1 MNFSRFISVA
11 RKFSLV
17 YTLLHL
23 CFCLLSDM
31 PKFHFEIE
39 KPKKILLSN
48 GYSNKSINK
57 YISKLM
63 NKLFFMKLIMLTVPQ
78 KQLYLVLTSLDHY
91 LSVYFFVRL
100 KLFSRPLIVS
110 EVILS
115 LQILFLSLYVL
126 VRSIILRAQAGV
138 LHVKVKPLGS
148 TGKSGFWN
156 TKLYHLEQ
164 VNIWKELCQLP

>member
-1 MNFSRFISVA
+1 M
-11 RKFSLV
+11 
-17 YTLLHL
+17 
-23 CFCLLSDM
+23 
-31 PKFHFEIE
+31 
-39 KPKKILLSN
+39 
-48 GYSNKSINK
+48 
-57 YISKLM
+57 
-63 NKLFFMKLIMLTVPQ
+63 
-78 KQLYLVLTSLDHY
+78 LTSLDHY
-91 LSVYFFVRL
+91 LNVYFFVRL

-148 TGKSGFWN
+148 TGKSGSWN

-164 VNIWKELCQLP
+164 VNIWKELCQLPWETICLIATTQYLGAALKYWGGSVIIGFWTFTPRNRFYFSFTLSVVKFYFSLLDTLFVNY

>member
-57 YISKLM
+57 YISKFM

-91 LSVYFFVRL
+91 LNVYFFCKVE
-100 KLFSRPLIVS
+100 IVFKTS
-110 EVILS
+110 NRFRSYFKFTDIVPES
-115 LQILFLSLYVL
+115 
-126 VRSIILRAQAGV
+126 VRSCQIYNFTRASWSTSCKSKAFRQHRKVRV
-138 LHVKVKPLGS
+138 LEH
-148 TGKSGFWN
+148 
-156 TKLYHLEQ
+156 Q
-164 VNIWKELCQLP
+164 VVSP